1 MRINQDVPLK
11 NYTTMKVGGKSSI
24 MITINRTDELE
35 KAVNMVLE
43 KNLPLF
49 VMGGGSNTIVKDED
63 FKGVV
68 LLNRIRGFKVLSED
82 PGQVIIKLGGG
93 ENWDDV
99 VAKTV
104 EMGLSGIEALS
115 NIPGSV
121 GAAPVQNIGAYGQEL
136 SSSLVELEAYDIH
149 DRKFVTLD
157 NAACGF
163 AYRTSIFK
171 TTARGRYI
179 ITSTTL
185 SLTHTAMQPPF
196 YASLQKYLDE
206 NNIQYYTP
214 KVIRDAVIAIRRN
227 RLPNP
232 ELYPNAGSFFKNPV
246 IEKWLLEEIQKS
258 HDDIPTFDMG
268 QNSYKIPAGWLIEQV
283 EKKGYAAHNFKTY
296 EKNALVVIN
305 QGNGNYADLNAFRN
319 EIISAV
325 RDEFRIT
332 LEQEPIEI

>member
-1 MRINQDVPLK
+1 
-11 NYTTMKVGGKSSI
+11 

-35 KAVNMVLE
+35 QAINKVLD
-43 KNLPLF
+43 KQLTLF
-49 VMGGGSNTIVKDED
+49 VMGGGSNTIAKDED

-68 LLNRIRGFKVLSED
+68 LLNKIRGFKILSED
-82 PGQVIIKLGGG
+82 PSQVTIKLGAG

-115 NIPGSV
+115 NIPGTV
-121 GAAPVQNIGAYGQEL
+121 GAAPVQNIGAYGQEF
-136 SSSLVELEAYDIH
+136 SSSLIELEAYDTH
-149 DRKFVTLD
+149 ERKFVVLD
-157 NAACGF
+157 NTACGF

-171 TTARGRYI
+171 TTAKDRYI
-179 ITSTTL
+179 ITSVTL
-185 SLTHTAMQPPF
+185 SLSHTAMQPPF

-214 KVIRDAVIAIRRN
+214 KAIRDAVIAIRRN

-232 ELYPNAGSFFKNPV
+232 EIYPNAGSFFKNPI
-246 IEKWLLEEIQKS
+246 IEKWLLDEIRKS

-268 QNSYKIPAGWLIEQV
+268 QGSYKVPAGWLIEQV
-283 EKKGYAAHNFKTY
+283 EKKDYAAHNFKTY
-296 EKNALVVIN
+296 EKNALVIIN
-305 QGNGNYADLNAFRN
+305 QGNGSYTDLSAFRN

-332 LEQEPIEI
+332 LEQEPVEIQPVS